1 MHHTASPF
9 NKLFDPSCKFMIDT
23 TERAA
28 KFAVEIL
35 QIVAAEWTNI
45 IGPITGHKMIGI
57 YYTAGGI
64 LRSTQFF
71 TAYGLNSCED

>member
-1 MHHTASPF
+1 MNRS
-9 NKLFDPSCKFMIDT
+9 
-23 TERAA
+23 A
-28 KFAVEIL
+28 KFAGEIL
-35 QIVAAEWTNI
+35 QVVAAECTDI
-45 IGPITGHKMIGI
+45 IGLITGYKMIRI

>member
-1 MHHTASPF
+1 M
-9 NKLFDPSCKFMIDT
+9 D
-23 TERAA
+23 RAA
-28 KFAVEIL
+28 KFAGEIL
-35 QIVAAEWTNI
+35 QVVAAEGTNI
-45 IGPITGHKMIGI
+45 IGPKTGYKMIRI

>member
-1 MHHTASPF
+1 
-9 NKLFDPSCKFMIDT
+9 MIDT
-23 TERAA
+23 MDRAA
-28 KFAVEIL
+28 KFTGEIL
-35 QIVAAEWTNI
+35 QVVAAECTDI
-45 IGPITGHKMIGI
+45 IGPITGYKMIRI